1 MSQLAGAL
9 RWTLFAALAP
19 AIQAAEPLYV
29 SARHKLDI
37 IEQRKVPHGSSVLFS
52 VAEINAWAR
61 NRLPELIPAGIRE
74 QRVEL
79 GTDTATGFA
88 LIDFLKLRRAQ
99 GQESGW
105 LVTKLIE
112 GERQVKVNIRM
123 QSSGGK
129 CTVFLTRVQ
138 IGVAVASGGL
148 LNLLRNT
155 FFLPLYPVSKI
166 NEAFGLDYDIER
178 MEIRPAGVRG
188 RFKG

>member
-1 MSQLAGAL
+1 MSQLASAL
-9 RWTLFAALAP
+9 GWTLFAALAP
-19 AIQAAEPLYV
+19 VIQAADPLYV
-29 SARHKLDI
+29 SARHKLES
-37 IEQRKVPHGSSVLFS
+37 IEQRKVARGSAVFFS
-52 VAEINAWAR
+52 VAEINSWAR

-88 LIDFLKLRRAQ
+88 LIDFLKLRHAQ

-123 QSSGGK
+123 QSGGGK

-148 LNLLRNT
+148 LNLLLNT
-155 FFLPLYPVSKI
+155 FFLPLYPDSKI
-166 NEAFGLDYDIER
+166 NEAFELDYDIER
-178 MEIRPAGVRG
+178 IEIRSAGVRVLIK
-188 RFKG
+188 R